1 MLIGA
6 DGARLL
12 ENAIAFSSC
21 GEYSGSLFKVLR
33 EKQVKGD
40 PAGLMLEEAPD
51 RPRKASAWSGNQQA
65 NLTEPFK

>member
-1 MLIGA
+1 MLSHFLRAVSI
-6 DGARLL
+6 R
-12 ENAIAFSSC
+12 
-21 GEYSGSLFKVLR
+21 GSLFNVLR

-65 NLTEPFK
+65 SLTEPKIKKPASFPADLE